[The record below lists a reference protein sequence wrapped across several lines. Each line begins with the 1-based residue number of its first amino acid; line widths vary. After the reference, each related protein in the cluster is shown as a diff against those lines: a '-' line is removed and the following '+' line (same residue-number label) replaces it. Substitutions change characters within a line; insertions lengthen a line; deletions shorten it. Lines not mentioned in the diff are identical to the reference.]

1 MWNWCAGAALLF
13 AHYYAPV
20 SAGEFSSPGEKR
32 KAKAKREAH
41 NTAYGILMLRD
52 GDEASE
58 MSSRE
63 ARNWVIA

>member
-1 MWNWCAGAALLF
+1 MSA
-13 AHYYAPV
+13 V